1 MNNWICCQLG
11 AREHYAIPRALHQ
24 GGQLTHLIT
33 DAWVTPNSALNF
45 LPKPLLINLRERFHV
60 ELNQAAIDAF
70 TASLIQF
77 ELNQKIQKTAGWQRM
92 IARNYWFQQRALDS
106 LQKISNSLKSPLTL
120 FAYSY
125 AALELFRY
133 AKSQGWRTVLGQI
146 DPGVVEE
153 KLVLAEHLKYPIY
166 QSNKEAAPPEYWAN
180 WQQEC
185 LLADRIIVNSQWS
198 RQALEQ
204 VGIPQDKIEIIPL
217 AYQPPPAADSFVR
230 SYPQNFSLERP
241 MKVLFLGQVILRKG
255 IAPLLEAAEKLRH
268 QPIEFWLVGSPDIS
282 ILPKS
287 SNIRWIGAVPRSIT
301 AQYYQQAD
309 VFLFPTL
316 SDGFGLTQLEAQAW
330 RLPIIA
336 SKFCGDVVKQGV
348 NGILLEEVS
357 GNAIAKALK
366 SCLENPCQLE
376 VFSKQST
383 DISHFNLLK
392 LRHSLEALSFSNS

>member
-92 IARNYWFQQRALDS
+92 IARNHWFQQRALES

-125 AALELFRY
+125 AALELFSY

-282 ILPKS
+282 ILPES

-366 SCLENPCQLE
+366 SCLDNPYQLE

>member
-92 IARNYWFQQRALDS
+92 IARNHWFQQRALES

-125 AALELFRY
+125 AALELFSY

-153 KLVLAEHLKYPIY
+153 KFVLAEHLKYPIY

-282 ILPKS
+282 ILPES

-366 SCLENPCQLE
+366 SCLDNPYQLE

>member
-92 IARNYWFQQRALDS
+92 IACNYWFQQRALES

-125 AALELFRY
+125 AALELFSY

-146 DPGVVEE
+146 DPGIIEE

-166 QSNKEAAPPEYWAN
+166 RSNAEAAPPEYWAN
-180 WQQEC
+180 WKKEC

-204 VGIPQDKIEIIPL
+204 VGITQGKIEIIPL
-217 AYQPPPAADSFVR
+217 AYQPPPVANSFVR
-230 SYPQNFSLERP
+230 SYPQNFSLARP

-255 IAPLLEAAEKLRH
+255 IAPLLKAAEKLRH

-282 ILPKS
+282 ILPES
-287 SNIRWIGAVPRSIT
+287 TNIRWIGAVPRSIT

-366 SCLENPCQLE
+366 SCLDNPSQLE

-383 DISHFNLLK
+383 DISHFSLLK
-392 LRHSLEALSFSNS
+392 LRHSLEALSF